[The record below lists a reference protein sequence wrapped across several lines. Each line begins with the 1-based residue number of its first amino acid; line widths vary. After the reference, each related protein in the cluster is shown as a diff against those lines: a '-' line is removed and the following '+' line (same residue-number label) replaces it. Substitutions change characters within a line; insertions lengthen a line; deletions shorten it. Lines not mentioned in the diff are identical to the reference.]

1 MHTDLLSQ
9 RSARQASSQIYKGVY
24 HKLKEHWKA
33 IVCSAKNGTDLNFM
47 VLKVTV
53 WYSAKS
59 ERTAACSEKKKF
71 VGDMCSGACSSNRRS
86 VPVCRTG
93 SH

>member
-33 IVCSAKNGTDLNFM
+33 IVCSAENGTDLNYM
-47 VLKVTV
+47 VFKVTV
-53 WYSAKS
+53 WYSANPR
-59 ERTAACSEKKKF
+59 EQQGATEKKTF
-71 VGDMCSGACSSNRRS
+71 VGDMFS
-86 VPVCRTG
+86 
-93 SH
+93 